1 MLDASTLF
9 NFSCIFVTGPKFS
22 ERRCGIFLLGLGERW
37 IKIVNYVVTKCIL
50 AFKKSV
56 KITKILNEF
65 IVYFGFILTICLTFF
80 VYEGFNNGKSGTFS
94 D

>member
-1 MLDASTLF
+1 MHFCDRPEILWENS
-9 NFSCIFVTGPKFS
+9 GPYW
-22 ERRCGIFLLGLGERW
+22 RCGNFLLGLGERW

-80 VYEGFNNGKSGTFS
+80 VYEGFNDDKSGTFS